1 MNGHVLGGIETIY
14 ACQRHTIVESLCMPK
29 SHHSNKS
36 VHKSAGAYPGFRQG
50 GGESVKIIIRSKI
63 YNLGKKDR

>member
-1 MNGHVLGGIETIY
+1 MIKFWK
-14 ACQRHTIVESLCMPK
+14 VEAP
-29 SHHSNKS
+29 
-36 VHKSAGAYPGFRQG
+36 HKSCGWLFFRERSRGVARISSRG

>member
-1 MNGHVLGGIETIY
+1 MQLEKVIQGRTQDFV
-14 ACQRHTIVESLCMPK
+14 K
-29 SHHSNKS
+29 
-36 VHKSAGAYPGFRQG
+36 G